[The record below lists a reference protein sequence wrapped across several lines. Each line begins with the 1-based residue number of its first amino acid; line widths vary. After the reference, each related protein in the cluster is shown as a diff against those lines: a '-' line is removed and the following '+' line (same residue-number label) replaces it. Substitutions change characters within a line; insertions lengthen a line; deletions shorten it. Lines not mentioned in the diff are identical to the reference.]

1 MGEDHSRREYMFHYS
16 GTEIGAVRFGKLKMH
31 FKGLAGGLP
40 QFDMYNNMRDPREE
54 LGDKSGIY
62 PYLHTPVPFGQLV
75 QMHLEQIEEF
85 PDRVLDPVTGK
96 EVEIR
101 KRPTSDWEVGADLK

>member
-1 MGEDHSRREYMFHYS
+1 
-16 GTEIGAVRFGKLKMH
+16 
-31 FKGLAGGLP
+31 
-40 QFDMYNNMRDPREE
+40 MRDPREE
-54 LGDKSGIY
+54 LGDKIGIY

-101 KRPTSDWEVGADLK
+101 KRPTSNWEVGADLK